1 MLPLTKKGQKS
12 FIKMQKYVIFAEEKS
27 KKFAK
32 DKSYRKVRDY
42 CHYTGKQRGA
52 AHSICNLTFS
62 VSNETPAEF
71 CNGSNYDYH
80 FIIKELANQFEGQ
93 FECLGEKKRK
103 VQNFFHSNKKGNY
116 KN

>member
-42 CHYTGKQRGA
+42 CHYTGK
-52 AHSICNLTFS
+52 
-62 VSNETPAEF
+62 
-71 CNGSNYDYH
+71 
-80 FIIKELANQFEGQ
+80 
-93 FECLGEKKRK
+93 
-103 VQNFFHSNKKGNY
+103 
-116 KN
+116 